1 MSELMGGRGKTAEA
15 SGRPAAFLSRLG
27 GRKAVRVL
35 FLLVALGFGG
45 WAIAGRWAEVSE
57 GFARLSWP
65 ALAGSLLA
73 VLGAL
78 VAGMLMWR
86 ALLAD
91 LGSPL
96 ALPDAAKIFFV
107 GQLGKYIPGSLW
119 PVLAQMEMGRD
130 HGIPRSRSA
139 AAFFLTY
146 PVYLASGLLVAAVTL
161 PVLAGESVARYAW
174 LLLLVPVLAVA
185 LHPAVVNGVIGFG
198 LRRLRRPPLE
208 RPLTR
213 RGVLVSLGWALTGWA
228 AYGVHLALIVHALGA
243 AGAAAVF
250 LSIGAFALAWCLG
263 FLVVVAPAGVGVRE
277 VAMWAALA
285 PVLDRG
291 SATAAV
297 VCSRLIVSIGDMV
310 CAALAGLASRGAA
323 PLDTVDSR

>member
-1 MSELMGGRGKTAEA
+1 M
-15 SGRPAAFLSRLG
+15 SGR
-27 GRKAVRVL
+27 KVVRVL
-35 FLLVALGFGG
+35 FLLVALGFGA
-45 WAIAGRWAEVSE
+45 WAIAGRWAEVSD

-65 ALAGSLLA
+65 ELAGSLAA

-78 VAGMLMWR
+78 GAGMMMWR

-96 ALPDAAKIFFV
+96 AFTDAAKIFFV

-146 PVYLASGLLVAAVTL
+146 PVYLASGLVVAAVTL
-161 PVLAGESVARYAW
+161 PAPAGESVARYAW
-174 LLLLVPVLAVA
+174 LLLLIPVFVAA
-185 LHPAVVNGVIGFG
+185 LHPAVVNGAIGFG
-198 LRRLRRPPLE
+198 LRKLRRPPLE

-213 RGVLVSLGWALTGWA
+213 RGVLVSAGWALVGWA
-228 AYGVHLALIVHALGA
+228 AYGMHLALIVHALEPAGGGGA
-243 AGAAAVF
+243 SGATAVV
-250 LSIGAFALAWCLG
+250 LSFGAFALAWCLG
-263 FLVVVAPAGVGVRE
+263 FLVVVAPAGAGVRE
-277 VAMWAALA
+277 VAMFAALA

-297 VCSRLIVSIGDMV
+297 LCSRLIVSIGDLV
-310 CAALAGLASRGAA
+310 CAALAGLASRRAVSPSDA
-323 PLDTVDSR
+323 VENAKRR

>member
-1 MSELMGGRGKTAEA
+1 MTLGEPGEGRGPATAS
-15 SGRPAAFLSRLG
+15 SGRTSVR
-27 GRKAVRVL
+27 RVVRVL
-35 FLLVALGFGG
+35 FLLVALGFGA
-45 WAIAGRWAEVSE
+45 WAIAGRWAEVSD

-65 ALAGSLLA
+65 GLAGSLAA

-78 VAGMLMWR
+78 VAGMMMWR

-96 ALPDAAKIFFV
+96 AFPDAAKIFFV

-161 PVLAGESVARYAW
+161 PVLAGESVARFAW
-174 LLLLVPVLAVA
+174 LLLLIPVLVAA

-213 RGVLVSLGWALTGWA
+213 RGVLVSAGWALAGWA
-228 AYGVHLALIVHALGA
+228 AYGVHLALIVRGLG
-243 AGAAAVF
+243 GTGTTAVI
-250 LSIGAFALAWCLG
+250 LSFGAFALAWCLG
-263 FLVVVAPAGVGVRE
+263 FLAVIAPAGVGVRE
-277 VAMWAALA
+277 VAMFAALA
-285 PVLDRG
+285 PVLDQG
-291 SATAAV
+291 AATAAV
-297 VCSRLIVSIGDMV
+297 LCSRLIVSVGDLV
-310 CAALAGLASRGAA
+310 CAALAGLVSRRAVSSSGATENA
-323 PLDTVDSR
+323 KQH